1 MPDIHLH
8 RPHTLGLAKAR
19 KIAWKWAEDVER
31 DFDMECTVI
40 EGDDR
45 DVVEFTRSG
54 VNGTL
59 KVAADH
65 FELDA
70 KLGILLGAFAKT
82 IQGRIEQNLDAL
94 LGEGAAKPGAAK
106 AAGAKAPGRAKTA
119 PVAKKSGKR

>member
-1 MPDIHLH
+1 MADIHLH

-40 EGDDR
+40 EGDDG

-54 VNGTL
+54 VNGSL

-94 LGEGAAKPGAAK
+94 LGAGGASGGTKAGAAKTGVKTAAAAK
-106 AAGAKAPGRAKTA
+106 KP
-119 PVAKKSGKR
+119 GKR